1 MDTENMTM
9 VPRLDPIFETREHSD
24 FRELLNF
31 AAFQYGTDDAFIIKT
46 GKDANKKPIYRHV
59 SFQTF
64 KSEVNWF
71 GTGMMKLGHLD
82 QRIAIIGKNSY
93 EWYMSYYAV
102 LCGLGIVVPLDKGLP
117 YEETENSLIKSRADV
132 ILFDK
137 AHVEL
142 IEELKKNGTTGLTAF
157 YALEDTPGY
166 TTVSDIIDIGRKEM
180 EAGNE
185 EFLSLPIDA
194 DKMQILLF
202 TSGTTSK
209 AKAVMLS
216 EHNILSNIY
225 MLDRVE
231 DIRHGDVNMAFLPYH
246 HTFGSSGQTMMISR
260 GSTTVFCDGLKYIQ
274 KNIVEYHV
282 TVFVCVPLLIEAIY
296 KRIQQGIDKQGKRQT
311 FERGLKIS
319 RFLLKFH
326 IDVRRRLF
334 KEILDQ
340 LGGKLRYIV
349 SGASALDP
357 EVESMFEAMG
367 INVVQGYGMTEASP
381 VIAGENPTHRRPG
394 SIGYSMPDLDLGVI
408 DQNDEGIGEMVCR
421 GPNVM
426 LGYYEDPEATAE
438 VIEDG
443 WLHTGDLV
451 SLDSDGYIYIRGRK
465 KNVIVLKNG
474 KNVYPEELEDLI
486 DALPYVVESMV
497 YGQKRHKDGD
507 SKDLTIC
514 ARIVYDPDEA
524 AIKEAIAGEA
534 AAKETTAGKAAAAGK
549 ASESIDALNAM
560 VQRDIDAINETLPT
574 YKQIHRFELT
584 DEPMEKTTT
593 GKIKRYAQK

>member
-1 MDTENMTM
+1 MDKKNMTM
-9 VPRLDPIFETREHSD
+9 VPQLKPIYEAREHGD
-24 FRELLNF
+24 FRQLLNY
-31 AAFQYGTDDAFIIKT
+31 AAYAYDKDDAFIIKT

-59 SFQTF
+59 TF
-64 KSEVNWF
+64 DDFRNEVNWF
-71 GTGMMKLGHLD
+71 GTAMLKNGFLGKRVAL
-82 QRIAIIGKNSY
+82 IGKNSY
-93 EWYMSYYAV
+93 EWYMAYFAV
-102 LCGLGIVVPLDKGLP
+102 LCGLGITVPLDKGLP

-132 ILFDK
+132 LLFDK
-137 AHVEL
+137 MHLDLV
-142 IEELKKNGTTGLTAF
+142 EELKKNGTTGVTEY
-157 YALEDTPGY
+157 YALEDIPGY
-166 TTVSDIIDIGRKEM
+166 TNVYDLIEQGKKEM
-180 EAGNE
+180 KEGNY
-185 EFLSLPIDA
+185 EFLSLPIDP
-194 DKMQILLF
+194 DKMSILLF

-216 EHNILSNIY
+216 EHNILANIY

-231 DIRHGDVNMAFLPYH
+231 DVRHGDVNMAFLPYH

-260 GSTTVFCDGLKYIQ
+260 GVTTVFCDGLKYIQ

-296 KRIQQGIDKQGKRQT
+296 KRIQQGIDKQGKRKT
-311 FERGLKIS
+311 FERGLMISKI
-319 RFLLKFH
+319 LMKLH
-326 IDVRRRLF
+326 IDVRRFLF

-381 VIAGENPTHRRPG
+381 VIAAENPPNRRPG

-408 DQNDEGIGEMVCR
+408 DQNEEGIGEMVCR
-421 GPNVM
+421 GANVM

-451 SLDSDGYIYIRGRK
+451 SLDSDGYVYIRGRK

-486 DALPYVVESMV
+486 DGLPYVVESMV

-514 ARIVYDPDEA
+514 AKIVYDPDA
-524 AIKEAIAGEA
+524 VGADQSLDADQNVDADQNH
-534 AAKETTAGKAAAAGK
+534 
-549 ASESIDALNAM
+549 DALNAK

-584 DEPMEKTTT
+584 DQPMEKTTT

>member
-1 MDTENMTM
+1 MDQNNMTM
-9 VPRLDPIFETREHSD
+9 VPQLEPLFPATEHTD
-24 FRELLNF
+24 FRDLLNF
-31 AAFQYGTDDAFIIKT
+31 ADSHYGPDDAFIIKT
-46 GKDANKKPIYRHV
+46 GKDENRQPIYRHV
-59 SFQTF
+59 SFSTF
-64 KSEVNWF
+64 KDEVNCF
-71 GTGMMKLGHLD
+71 GAGMLKIGHLD
-82 QRIAIIGKNSY
+82 KRIAIIGKNSY
-93 EWYMSYYAV
+93 EWYLSYFAV

-117 YEETENSLIKSRADV
+117 YEETENSLIKSQAKV

-137 AHVEL
+137 AHESL
-142 IEELKKNGTTGLTAF
+142 AEELKKNGTTEVSAY
-157 YALEDTPGY
+157 YALEDIPGY
-166 TTVSDIIDIGRKEM
+166 TNVYDIIDIGRKEL
-180 EAGNE
+180 ESGND
-185 EFLSLPIDA
+185 EFLSLPIDR
-194 DKMQILLF
+194 DKMSILLF

-216 EHNILSNIY
+216 EHNIMANIY

-246 HTFGSSGQTMMISR
+246 HTFGSSGQTMMISC

-296 KRIQQGIDKQGKRQT
+296 KRIQQGIDKQGKRKS
-311 FERGLKIS
+311 FNFGMKLSK
-319 RFLLKFH
+319 FLLKFH
-326 IDVRRRLF
+326 IDVRRKLF

-357 EVESMFEAMG
+357 VVESMFEAMG

-408 DQNDEGIGEMVCR
+408 DKNEEGIGEMVCR
-421 GPNVM
+421 GANVM

-438 VIEDG
+438 ILDDG

-451 SLDSDGYIYIRGRK
+451 SLDRDGYIYIRGRK

-486 DALPYVVESMV
+486 DALPYAAESMV
-497 YGQKRHKDGD
+497 YGQKKNKDGD
-507 SKDLTIC
+507 SKDMVIS
-514 ARIVYDPDEA
+514 AKIVYDPE
-524 AIKEAIAGEA
+524 
-534 AAKETTAGKAAAAGK
+534 TAGKLTGGK
-549 ASESIDALNAM
+549 ADAVDKDAFREL
-560 VQRDIDAINETLPT
+560 VQKDIDAINETLPT
-574 YKQIHRFELT
+574 YKQIHRFDLT